1 MEAPEK
7 KAAVGG
13 RFEDGAHCANVC
25 EAFPYESFAVLRCS
39 MA

>member
-7 KAAVGG
+7 YAAIFG
-13 RFEDGAHCANVC
+13 RLEDGAHCANVC
-25 EAFPYESFAVLRCS
+25 ETFPYESFAVLHCS